1 MDAARYLKETPMLD
15 YSSVMIQSLI
25 AEKGW
30 RELDAF
36 HQIKEIYRFVRD
48 EILFGYNVS
57 DRDPSL
63 LRAGRRIWPVQ
74 YQRDAVYGPFAG
86 RGDSL
91 PGSWLYHR

>member
-36 HQIKEIYRFVRD
+36 HQIKEIYRFCRD

-57 DRDPSL
+57 DGIPASCVLADGMASAIPK
-63 LRAGRRIWPVQ
+63 GRCLWPFC
-74 YQRDAVYGPFAG
+74 GPW
-86 RGDSL
+86 DSL